1 MEKEVCLQL
10 THINKSFPNNQ
21 EERVV
26 LEDINLSVKE
36 DEIVCLLG
44 YSGCGKTTLLRIMCG
59 FETMDQGQIK
69 LYNEVYSQPTKDVLM
84 LFQDFH
90 QLLPWKTVLENIVH
104 PIRVTNI
111 EKDKQK
117 AKIIAEDIL
126 KEVGLYEFKDMYPSQ
141 ISGGM
146 KQRVA
151 VARALV
157 LKPKI
162 LLLDEPF
169 ASLDHFNRVKL
180 QKLTREVCKRHHITA
195 ICVTHDIDE
204 AMAMAD
210 RIVVMSANPGH
221 VKRIINND
229 IVEDLMCET
238 RVKLYN
244 EIMRDLRDAEN

>member
-104 PIRVTNI
+104 PIRTTNI

-117 AKIIAEDIL
+117 AKEIAKDIL

-157 LKPKI
+157 LKPKV

-180 QKLTREVCKRHHITA
+180 QKLTREVCKQHHITA
-195 ICVTHDIDE
+195 ICVTHDIEE

-221 VKRIINND
+221 VKRIMSND

-244 EIMRDLRDAEN
+244 EIMRDLRDTEN